1 MARERFGWL
10 PLLAPGGVRG
20 LGPDVSGPAYG
31 LRMDDQLNPT
41 PSIHDFAT
49 WEPVLR
55 LLRAEHT
62 ERLADPGGRVVGCIG
77 QGGWSVPLER
87 RLPPLGRAAQVDDM
101 RDEYDAVERVRDA
114 LAKDGIEAVSFAVEI
129 EPAGR
134 TLLHLLEPSPAVE
147 SGIGPHPGALVLV
160 ENSLPEP
167 WHRLPDPAPEAV
179 PAPSADPAVL
189 EQTLRERLPGAV
201 GATEAEIAAAESRL
215 GIALPDELKA
225 LYRVTRADWE
235 DWRGDYEAA
244 RRHSEAVRCEL
255 FGLKDVYVAEAATR
269 YCPWQFAA
277 KDAVDMRPDAVV
289 QGLVGSP
296 GWIVFGD
303 NGGGD
308 RLAVDLTP
316 GPRGHTGQVIIL
328 SHEESVGAA
337 LVADSLT
344 DLVLDRPG
352 AEPSSQEV
360 QRPPAVAWVNTSS
373 LRSIE
378 EAVHPGLE
386 VLSVGVWDGPPLS
399 LAPLMGLPRLRTL
412 TAYPGTLA
420 DVLEIAELT
429 GLEYLELAPQEW
441 RVLLDAKAVPRGL
454 SAAAIEARQDEDPL
468 AIADLANELLALWD
482 RPPIIRTVVEGDL
495 GPVA

>member
-1 MARERFGWL
+1 M
-10 PLLAPGGVRG
+10 
-20 LGPDVSGPAYG
+20 
-31 LRMDDQLNPT
+31 
-41 PSIHDFAT
+41 
-49 WEPVLR
+49 
-55 LLRAEHT
+55 
-62 ERLADPGGRVVGCIG
+62 
-77 QGGWSVPLER
+77 PLER
-87 RLPPLGRAAQVDDM
+87 RLPPLGRAAQLDDM
-101 RDEYDAVERVRDA
+101 RDEYDAVERVRGA
-114 LAKDGIEAVSFAVEI
+114 LVKDGIEAVSFAVGI
-129 EPAGR
+129 EPTGR
-134 TLLHLLEPSPAVE
+134 TLLHLLKPSPAVE

-160 ENSLPEP
+160 EDSLPEP
-167 WHRLPDPAPEAV
+167 WHRLPDPAPGVV

-189 EQTLRERLPGAV
+189 EQTLRERLPDAV
-201 GATEAEIAAAESRL
+201 GATEAEIVAAESRL

-235 DWRGDYEAA
+235 DWRGDYEVAQ
-244 RRHSEAVRCEL
+244 RHSEAVRCEL

-277 KDAVDMRPDAVV
+277 MEAVDMRPDAVV

-328 SHEESVGAA
+328 SHEENVGAA

-344 DLVLDRPG
+344 DLMLDRPG
-352 AEPSSQEV
+352 AEAGSQQV
-360 QRPPAVAWVNTSS
+360 QRHPAVAWVNTSS

-386 VLSVGVWDGPPLS
+386 VLSIGVWDGPALS
-399 LAPLMGLPRLRTL
+399 LAPLVGLPRLRTL

-420 DVLEIAELT
+420 DVRQIAELS
-429 GLEYLELAPQEW
+429 GLEYLELGPQDW
-441 RVLLDAKAVPRGL
+441 RVLLDAEAVPRSL
-454 SAAAIEARQDEDPL
+454 SAAGLEVRHDEDPWRSRTSPTNSSRSGTGPRSSGPSSK
-468 AIADLANELLALWD
+468 ATSVPWRRRRGRAGDAVQAGAA
-482 RPPIIRTVVEGDL
+482 RPPSTRRTCRTRRPGGTSTSRTCWCAGHTSTPQFTGRQSRSRIDEVHAVVVGRQ
-495 GPVA
+495 P